1 MSNARRVPEDVDVYD
16 TGTTS
21 GRPSA
26 WVGWVLFAGILI
38 IMLGLFQGTMGLVA
52 LFNDGYY
59 VVNRSGL
66 LVPVDYTVWGWVHIA
81 LGVVAF
87 VTGFG
92 LLLGQLWA
100 RVTGIVLAVL
110 SIIVNLAFF
119 AAYPVWALVVIA
131 FDVITIYALAVH
143 GGEATDAYEV

>member
-1 MSNARRVPEDVDVYD
+1 VSDAPRGSEDVDSYD
-16 TGTTS
+16 TGAVS
-21 GRPSA
+21 DRPSA
-26 WVGWVLFAGILI
+26 WVGWVLFAGVLI

-52 LFNDGYY
+52 LFDDGYFL
-59 VVNRSGL
+59 VNRSGL
-66 LVPVDYTVWGWVHIA
+66 LVPVDYTVWGWVHII

-110 SIIVNLAFF
+110 SMLVNLAFF
-119 AAYPVWALVVIA
+119 AAYPLWALVVIA
-131 FDVITIYALAVH
+131 FNVLTIYALAVH
-143 GGEATDAYEV
+143 GGEVADGYEV